1 MINGLVSIVIPTY
14 KGNSI
19 ICRAIQSAFA
29 QTYHNIEI
37 IVVDDNAPE
46 SQERRETETAIAP
59 FLSDTRFVYLKHER
73 NKNGAAARNTGIRH
87 AHGEFIAFLD
97 DDDNFLPLKIEK
109 QVHFLSSHPTFDAV
123 YCYAQ
128 RNGVKIKTQPYEG
141 DATRELLLMN
151 TKMFTPSLM
160 FRTEA
165 LNKIH
170 GFDESFRRHQDYELL
185 LRFFKEKYKIG
196 CLREYLLE
204 LGTGG
209 NNNMPNSK
217 SLLEIK
223 ESFLNKFSTYI
234 NSIEEIEPGFR
245 EKTYALHYGSLL
257 VPYLQEHEFGKALHL
272 TQKYFWYSPSY
283 YTRGLRKKAVI
294 FIGKR
299 LPFASCQNGES
310 ISWFKKH

>member
-1 MINGLVSIVIPTY
+1 MTSSLVSIVIPTY
-14 KGNSI
+14 KGSNVVGK
-19 ICRAIQSAFA
+19 AIQSALI
-29 QTYHNIEI
+29 QTYHNVEV

-46 SQERRETETAIAP
+46 SMERNETEMTVTP
-59 FLSDTRFVYLKHER
+59 FLSDSRFVYLKHEK
-73 NKNGAAARNTGIRH
+73 NMNGATARNTGIRY

-97 DDDNFLPLKIEK
+97 DDDTFLPTKIEK
-109 QVHFLSSHPTFDAV
+109 QVHFLTSNPVFNAV
-123 YCYAQ
+123 YCFAQ
-128 RNGVKIKTQPYEG
+128 RNGVKIETKPYEG

-160 FRTEA
+160 FRKEA
-165 LNKIH
+165 LNKIN

-185 LRFFKEKYKIG
+185 LRFFKEKYRIG

-209 NNNMPNSK
+209 NNNIPNSK

-223 ESFLNKFSTYI
+223 ESFLKKFSTYI
-234 NSIEEIEPGFR
+234 NSIEKVEPGFR
-245 EKTYALHYGSLL
+245 KKIYALHYGSLL
-257 VPYLQEHEFGKALHL
+257 VPYLQEHEFYKALNL

-283 YTRGLRKKAVI
+283 YTRGLRRKAII

-299 LPFASCQNGES
+299 MPFASCQNGET
-310 ISWFKKH
+310 ISWFKKQ